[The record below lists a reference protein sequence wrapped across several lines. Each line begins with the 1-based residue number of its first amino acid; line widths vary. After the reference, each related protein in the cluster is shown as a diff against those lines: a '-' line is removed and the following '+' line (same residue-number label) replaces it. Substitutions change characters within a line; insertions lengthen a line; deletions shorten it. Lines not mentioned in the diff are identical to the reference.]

1 VQLLEAQAAE
11 AAQGFTAFLRPR
23 PHAPDSSG
31 ARATVAPQP
40 ESHTACDRWL
50 RTVAWRGVGST
61 NGELVVG
68 SSTTM
73 ANSARPAIGDG
84 EGVSEYDAATMAVD
98 HAPPEARRSRRAPA
112 TPLERGYLALTAA
125 LYPDGNAVSAEIL
138 EFDIAS
144 WGHDFYHAYAM
155 IVEAVEGAIA
165 AVYHD
170 SVVELETFLR
180 QEKISVHPRP
190 PRRYRPAIPSHLLS
204 QPGLILRPVSISIE
218 AALRD

>member
-1 VQLLEAQAAE
+1 VRRVRLLETPAAE
-11 AAQGFTAFLRPR
+11 AAPA
-23 PHAPDSSG
+23 
-31 ARATVAPQP
+31 V
-40 ESHTACDRWL
+40 
-50 RTVAWRGVGST
+50 
-61 NGELVVG
+61 
-68 SSTTM
+68 
-73 ANSARPAIGDG
+73 ARPTTSDG

-98 HAPPEARRSRRAPA
+98 HAPPETRRSRRAPA

-144 WGHDFYHAYAM
+144 WGHDFDHAYAM

-190 PRRYRPAIPSHLLS
+190 PRRYRPAAIPSHLLS